1 MARCKL
7 HIKDDLALEAIGRR
21 GEVLGEARQVLAT
34 AQLCVET
41 VLAEHGDD
49 GTLHQVSQTLDL
61 WKQATDSV
69 RHE

>member
-1 MARCKL
+1 
-7 HIKDDLALEAIGRR
+7 
-21 GEVLGEARQVLAT
+21 VLGEARQVLAT